1 MKYVIYKTT
10 NKINGKFYIGKHQ
23 TKNIND
29 GYLGSGVALE
39 KAIKKYGKDLF
50 IKEILFIFD
59 REDEMN
65 EKEKEIVTEEFIATN
80 KTYNMGIGGEGGS
93 HFKGKKH
100 SFETKQKL
108 SQISKNR
115 KFSEETKYKISE
127 ANRKRVLTE
136 ETKKKLSE
144 KAKLRFNN
152 EEVRKRHS
160 ELMKE
165 FYKK

>member
-1 MKYVIYKTT
+1 
-10 NKINGKFYIGKHQ
+10 
-23 TKNIND
+23 
-29 GYLGSGVALE
+29 
-39 KAIKKYGKDLF
+39 
-50 IKEILFIFD
+50 
-59 REDEMN
+59 MN

-80 KTYNMGIGGEGGS
+80 KTYNMGLGGEGGS

-100 SFETKQKL
+100 SPETKQKL
-108 SQISKNR
+108 AEIAKNR

-127 ANRKRVLTE
+127 ANRKRVLSE

-144 KAKLRFNN
+144 RAKLRFNN
-152 EEVRKRHS
+152 EEARKKHS